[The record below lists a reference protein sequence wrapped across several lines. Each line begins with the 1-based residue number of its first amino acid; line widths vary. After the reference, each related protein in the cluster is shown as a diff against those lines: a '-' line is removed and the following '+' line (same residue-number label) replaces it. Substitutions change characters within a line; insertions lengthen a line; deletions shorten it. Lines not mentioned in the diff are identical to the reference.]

1 MVNARVAT
9 RVPAGNSGSGFC
21 EVRHKNVQGR
31 SCVIASRYTGEL
43 RANGISMRCLQA
55 VLDRASSQCPLP
67 GGQLTA
73 KLNTDCLVWVDRRLS
88 TAGERDLVASRCDRV
103 LTATKRTDKP
113 TTKKTAKQ
121 HTGTH
126 DRTEE
131 RGA

>member
-9 RVPAGNSGSGFC
+9 RDPAGNSGSGFC

-55 VLDRASSQCPLP
+55 VLDRASSQCPLL

-73 KLNTDCLVWVDRRLS
+73 KLNTDCLVWVVRPRSRR
-88 TAGERDLVASRCDRV
+88 G
-103 LTATKRTDKP
+103 ATKLPLRLLEV
-113 TTKKTAKQ
+113 A
-121 HTGTH
+121 
-126 DRTEE
+126 DRPISGRRHSRKLCFYPE
-131 RGA
+131 A